1 MPCDST
7 YTWNLK
13 NNEQTNE
20 QMFKK
25 KKKGK
30 EKQIKWIDTENKLVV
45 TREQIGGGMS
55 EIAEGD
61 SMYKIPI
68 TKWVIQW
75 NI

>member
-25 KKKGK
+25 KKKGERK
-30 EKQIKWIDTENKLVV
+30 TDQMNRY
-45 TREQIGGGMS
+45 REQIGS
-55 EIAEGD
+55 YQRTNWWRDE
-61 SMYKIPI
+61 
-68 TKWVIQW
+68 
-75 NI
+75 